1 MSWHIATAN
10 SLPPLDSA
18 AATERIEARLPPD
31 PQPAPDAAIR
41 VLAWRCDAQPRP
53 EDAVRLLR
61 TSDAAVSLLAVREK
75 VPPHGRPAGIAAIAG
90 RLGVGHA
97 LALAEA
103 TPTDGGG
110 GGGGGFDCDSVGIV
124 SAHVLLKL
132 GLQRLPAQHPRSGGP
147 CAVFGQLPIEGIDVS
162 VVSVAL
168 DAGDAPGWRARQMQ
182 VLLDRIDAYDRYLP
196 VLIGGDMATTT
207 FAAEDLADMG
217 RLRQLLAERADRLV
231 APAGFEPMFDLLRQ
245 RGYEWRH
252 ANLPL
257 APTGRDGP
265 PGIRGQA
272 YKRLWFFARGL
283 VCDEPKLLPAQDG
296 RRLSMGRHDAISL
309 RIRPA

>member
-1 MSWHIATAN
+1 MSWHIGTAN
-10 SLPPLDSA
+10 SLPPLDGA

-53 EDAVRLLR
+53 DDAARLLR
-61 TSDAAVSLLAVREK
+61 TGDAAVSLLAVREK
-75 VPPHGRPAGIAAIAG
+75 VPPHGRPAGIAAVAG
-90 RLGVGHA
+90 RLGAGHA

-103 TPTDGGG
+103 TAT
-110 GGGGGFDCDSVGIV
+110 GGGFDCDSVGIV
-124 SAHVLLKL
+124 SPHVLLKL
-132 GLQRLPAQHPRSGGP
+132 GLQRLPAQHPGSGGP
-147 CAVFGQLPIEGIDVS
+147 CAVFGQLPVEGIDVS

-168 DAGDAPGWRARQMQ
+168 DDGDPPGWRARQMQ

-196 VLIGGDMATTT
+196 VLIGGDMATAT
-207 FAAEDLADMG
+207 FAGEDLAEIG
-217 RLRQLLAERADRLV
+217 RLRQLPAER
-231 APAGFEPMFDLLRQ
+231 EPLFDLLRQ

-257 APTGRDGP
+257 APTGRSAP
-265 PGIRGQA
+265 PGITGQA
-272 YKRLWFFARGL
+272 CKRLWFFARGL
-283 VCDEPKLLPAQDG
+283 VCDEPKLLPARG
-296 RRLSMGRHDAISL
+296 GGLPSGRHDAISL